1 MERENMDAFPDAI
14 YAAYLTGK
22 AGSTFALLVFRDG
35 VIAGTDVGA
44 VHYDGT
50 YELTSDRRNIV
61 GNIEV
66 SSPAGTT
73 SITGVSN
80 PDQPLTYDVPFRLP
94 VKLDPDAVYRIETPI
109 GPVNAKFK
117 KERVI

>member
-1 MERENMDAFPDAI
+1 MERENRDAFPDAI
-14 YAAYLTGK
+14 YTAYFTGK

-35 VIAGTDVGA
+35 VIAGADAGA

-50 YELTSDRRNIV
+50 YELTSDLRNII

-66 SSPAGTT
+66 SSPAGAT

-94 VKLDPDAVYRIETPI
+94 VELDPDMVYRIETPI

-117 KERVI
+117 KERAL

>member
-1 MERENMDAFPDAI
+1 MEAFPDAI
-14 YAAYLTGK
+14 YTAYLTGK
-22 AGSTFALLVFRDG
+22 AGSTLALLVFRDG
-35 VIAGTDVGA
+35 VIAGADAGT

-50 YELTSDRRNIV
+50 YKLTSDLRNII
-61 GNIEV
+61 GNIAV
-66 SSPAGTT
+66 SSPAGVT

-94 VKLDPDAVYRIETPI
+94 VELDPEAVYRIETPI

-117 KERVI
+117 KERAL

>member
-14 YAAYLTGK
+14 YTAYLTGK

-35 VIAGTDVGA
+35 VIAGTDAGA

-50 YELTSDRRNIV
+50 YELTSDRRNIF

-66 SSPAGTT
+66 NSPAGTA

-80 PDQPLTYDVPFRLP
+80 PDRPLTYAVPFRLP
-94 VKLDPDAVYRIETPI
+94 VQLDPDAVYRIETPI

-117 KERVI
+117 KERAL